1 MVVAFL
7 VLVYVWT
14 GYYIAYGALY
24 ILSLGLALGVT
35 IRMRKTVEA
44 LPQT

>member
-1 MVVAFL
+1 MAQAGIHGMVGTAVRKLAPEKEWL
-7 VLVYVWT
+7 M
-14 GYYIAYGALY
+14 
-24 ILSLGLALGVT
+24 LGVILGVT